1 PYRTRAV
8 QQLIKGLAWGPPTSR
23 AVWAALESPI
33 TATAAPTSTTSLP
46 ATPSESGAGCGDG
59 GWSDLAMTGVGVL
72 GAFRIGGAFWDP
84 GILVLVDGVI
94 AVHES

>member
-1 PYRTRAV
+1 RQNVLEQVPPLEAPPYRTRAV

-46 ATPSESGAGCGDG
+46 ATPSTCLRPDPAPPVGAIDRSDAGSVVGRVLDG
-59 GWSDLAMTGVGVL
+59 GLDVL
-72 GAFRIGGAFWDP
+72 
-84 GILVLVDGVI
+84 
-94 AVHES
+94 